1 MAEPVVVAIV
11 GPTAVGKSAV
21 AVRLARQLIDG
32 EIINADSRQV
42 YRGFDIGAG
51 IPGEDERGGVPHH
64 LYGFSEPDDDFS
76 LGRFLDAAT
85 CAIDDIHQ
93 TWKDADHRRWDGSVC
108 VGARRGMER
117 PGGCAQP

>member
-21 AVRLARQLIDG
+21 AVRLARQIDG

-85 CAIDDIHQ
+85 WRHQ
-93 TWKDADHRRWDGSVC
+93 
-108 VGARRGMER
+108 
-117 PGGCAQP
+117 